1 MDNYQA
7 ITSGFRETIEL
18 ISASIDGLVDDIQ
31 GAGEVCIEA
40 LLQEKK
46 ILTCGNGGGTA
57 VAQIFSTNLL
67 HRFEHERPALASVPL
82 GADSATLS
90 AIAASSAGNDL
101 YAKQVRALGQAGDIL
116 LGVAG
121 GDNNGSIIQAIRA
134 AHDRS
139 MQVII
144 LSGGAC
150 GDISSLL
157 LPEDIELH
165 IPSARA
171 PRIIEMQT
179 MIVHCLCELIDQSL
193 FGSYST

>member
-18 ISASIDGLVDDIQ
+18 ISISVDGLVDHIQ
-31 GAGEVCIEA
+31 AAGEACIEA

-46 ILTCGNGGGTA
+46 ILTCGNGGGAT
-57 VAQIFSTNLL
+57 VAQLFSTSLL
-67 HRFEHERPALASVPL
+67 HRFEHDRPALPSVAL
-82 GADSATLS
+82 GADAATLS
-90 AIAASSAGNDL
+90 AITTSAASNEL
-101 YAKQVRALGQAGDIL
+101 YAKQVRALGQAGDVL
-116 LGVAG
+116 VGVAG

-134 AHDRS
+134 AHDRH

-165 IPSARA
+165 VPSSRA

-179 MIVHCLCELIDQSL
+179 MIVHCMCELIDQSL